1 MWVFHHE
8 IVGKQVKGLYENGWF
23 IGKIQYFNRKLNEFK
38 VVFEDDTI
46 DYISKE
52 DIDNIELILL

>member
-1 MWVFHHE
+1 M
-8 IVGKQVKGLYENGWF
+8 WF
-23 IGKIQYFNRKLNEFK
+23 IGKIKYFNRKLNEFK

-52 DIDNIELILL
+52 EDIDNIELILL